1 MILNEKE
8 KIILSALLNSQDF
21 LSVKEL
27 SKLTNIKER
36 TLYREIK
43 NLENSIANQKFKIE
57 KEKSKY
63 KISGDIKNIDI
74 SFIDTTIK
82 QGYTLDNK
90 INLILC
96 DLLFNDETSIKEIS
110 EKLYLSYNTV
120 FNTIKNLEN
129 ILNDYKLKLVRKKG
143 AGISLIGEELDKRI
157 LIISILCNEIK
168 DNEFFTILNNSNDF
182 SSNPFIKFLDITFIR
197 KIYYENKN
205 LNIFNLYTDSS
216 IKKILISINVSI
228 IRNDFDIVYNKNNN
242 SDLEKEYVK
251 EILKNIKKYAEFEY
265 LRNIES
271 FESFL
276 LIILKTCKLIE
287 QVTYFNDK
295 YSYTLIYKINSLI
308 ENVSRKSDINFNNDN
323 NLAKGLIAHIE
334 TAIKRYQL
342 KLVEENND
350 LKDFVLKNY
359 NELYLIIKSEII
371 KTFSEIKFNATE
383 LSYIVLH
390 FASSYEQIYRENFV
404 RALVICSSGIGS
416 SKILGSLIRK
426 NIPEIKNL
434 EYSTPIKLKEDLT
447 SNYDII
453 ISTIKLED
461 DIDYI
466 LIPTILRDEDI
477 LKIKNKL
484 LKVRSF
490 KNNSSVAVYKDFTN
504 TYNSIAIIMKNFE
517 IKEQTTNENNIDDML
532 KDAFCNYKKIKINNE
547 DTLIKKLINRHE
559 KSSVVIP
566 ESNIALF
573 HTLED
578 SIGEP
583 IVIIYKVSSKLI
595 LKNVLDKKEQI
606 KNFIIMASPNDE
618 KYTELLGQISIAILH
633 DNEFKLSL
641 ETNNEIFIK
650 NKMELI
656 LTKYLLTKNN

>member
-251 EILKNIKKYAEFEY
+251 EILSNIKKFSKFDC
-265 LRNIES
+265 LINIES
-271 FESFL
+271 FENFL

-371 KTFSEIKFNATE
+371 KTFSEIEFSATE

-490 KNNSSVAVYKDFTN
+490 KNNSFVAVYKDFTN